1 MQKYGLFVVFKP
13 MDPHKSADGI
23 VNFLKSGSLRIVVFL
38 KMVSIVLIGTGNVAR
53 HLYDAFGNTDFFKV
67 IQVAGRNRK
76 ALDYFKPR
84 TATSTNFRDLADAD
98 IYIIALSDDAI
109 STVSEKLIIKNKLL
123 VHTSGSVHIEALPET
138 NRTGVL
144 YPLQS
149 FTSDLPVTFKEVPIC
164 IEAGNGADLEILNK
178 MASALSDRVYEISSE
193 QRKSLHLAAVFVNN
207 FTNHLYAIG
216 EDICLENNLPFSILH
231 PLVRETS
238 KKIENVSPKDA
249 QTGPARR
256 NDTGTMEKHLDGLDN
271 ATRAEIY
278 SLMSRS
284 IRESYDSGNV

>member
-1 MQKYGLFVVFKP
+1 
-13 MDPHKSADGI
+13 
-23 VNFLKSGSLRIVVFL
+23 LKSGSLRIVVLL

-53 HLYDAFGNTDFFKV
+53 HLYDAFRSTDFCNI
-67 IQVAGRNRK
+67 IQVAGRNEH
-76 ALDYFKPR
+76 ALNYFKPR
-84 TATSTNFRDLADAD
+84 TATSTNFRELADAD

-109 STVSEKLIIKNKLL
+109 NTVSDNLIVKNKLV
-123 VHTSGSVHIEALPET
+123 VHTSGSVPLTALPGT
-138 NRTGVL
+138 NRAGVL

-149 FTSDLPVTFKEVPIC
+149 FTREFPVNFKEVPIC
-164 IEAGNGADLEILNK
+164 IEAGNRADIEILNK
-178 MASALSDRVYEISSE
+178 MASALSDRVYDISYE

-231 PLVRETS
+231 PLIRETS
-238 KKIENVSPKDA
+238 RKIEHVSPKDA

-256 NDTGTMEKHLDGLDN
+256 NDTGTMEKHLEELDN

-278 SLMSRS
+278 SLISKS
-284 IRESYDSGNV
+284 IRETHGRGID